1 MPQGAR
7 PGERSPA
14 YRLLDVIVVLAGG
27 VGAARFLRGLVRVV
41 PPSEITVIGN
51 TGDDIDIYGVHVSP
65 DLDIVTFMLA
75 GILNEQH
82 QFGITGDT
90 HTLMDE
96 LAATGQETW
105 FSLGD
110 RDYAVCLARTLLMEE
125 GVPLH
130 EATARICAR
139 FGVEIALLPMTDDL
153 VFTTV
158 RVQGPDGEADIHFQ
172 EYWVRHRAALPA
184 LSVTL
189 EGGSDAR
196 PGPGVLDAIAH
207 AEAVIV
213 APSNPIVS
221 IGTIL
226 SVPGIRDALRATRA
240 PVVGVSPI
248 VGGEVVRGMADKLL
262 PIVGAEVSARGVAS
276 LYRDFLDGFVI
287 DAIDAD
293 ARDGIERLD
302 VTVEATQTL
311 MHTPEDAAAL
321 AKVALELAGRAR

>member
-1 MPQGAR
+1 MIA
-7 PGERSPA
+7 
-14 YRLLDVIVVLAGG
+14 VLAGG

-41 PPSEITVIGN
+41 PPSDVTVIGN

-65 DLDIVTFMLA
+65 DLDIVMFMLA
-75 GILNEQH
+75 GVLDEQR

-96 LAATGQETW
+96 LASTGHDTW
-105 FSLGD
+105 FTLGD
-110 RDYAVCLARTLLMEE
+110 RDYAVCLARTLMMEE
-125 GVPLH
+125 GLPLH
-130 EATARICAR
+130 EATARLCAR
-139 FGVEIALLPMTDDL
+139 FGLEITLLPMTDDL

-158 RVQGPDGEADIHFQ
+158 RVRGPEGEADVHFQ

-184 LSVTL
+184 LGVAL

-196 PGPGVLDAIAH
+196 PAPGVLDAIAS
-207 AEAVIV
+207 AEAIIV
-213 APSNPIVS
+213 APSNPVVS

-248 VGGEVVRGMADKLL
+248 VGGAVVRGMADKLL
-262 PIVGAEVSARGVAS
+262 PVVDAEVSARGVAG
-276 LYRDFLDGFVI
+276 LYRDFLNGFVI
-287 DAIDAD
+287 DVVDAD
-293 ARDGIERLD
+293 ARDEIERLGP
-302 VTVEATQTL
+302 VVETTQTT

-321 AKVALELAGRAR
+321 AKATLALAERAR

>member
-1 MPQGAR
+1 MIA
-7 PGERSPA
+7 
-14 YRLLDVIVVLAGG
+14 VLAGG

-41 PPSEITVIGN
+41 PPSDVTVIGN

-75 GILNEQH
+75 GVLDEQR

-96 LAATGQETW
+96 LAATGHDTW

-110 RDYAVCLARTLLMEE
+110 RDYAVCLARTLMMEE
-125 GVPLH
+125 GLPLH
-130 EATARICAR
+130 DATARICAR
-139 FGVEIALLPMTDDL
+139 FGLDIALLPMTDDL

-158 RVQGPDGEADIHFQ
+158 RVRGPEGEADVHFQ
-172 EYWVRHRAALPA
+172 EYWVRHRAGLPA
-184 LSVTL
+184 LGVTL
-189 EGGSDAR
+189 EGGTDAR
-196 PGPGVLDAIAH
+196 PAPGVLDAIAS

-213 APSNPIVS
+213 APSNPVVS

-248 VGGEVVRGMADKLL
+248 VGGAVVRGMADKLL
-262 PIVGAEVSARGVAS
+262 PVVGADVSARGVAA
-276 LYRDFLDGFVI
+276 LYRDFLNGFVI
-287 DAIDAD
+287 DVVDGD
-293 ARDGIERLD
+293 ARDEIERLGI
-302 VTVEATQTL
+302 VVETTQTM

-321 AKVALELAGRAR
+321 AKATLALAERAR